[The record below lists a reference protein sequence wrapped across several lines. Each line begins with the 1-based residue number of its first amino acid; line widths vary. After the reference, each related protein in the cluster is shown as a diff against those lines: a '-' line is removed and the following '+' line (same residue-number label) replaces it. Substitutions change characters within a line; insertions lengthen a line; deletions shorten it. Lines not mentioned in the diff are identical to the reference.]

1 MISKV
6 EGCFWM
12 KSTFF
17 KPQQLGWLAASFSIG
32 IACWVIIS
40 VLLRGNS
47 DAIEQLLLAGNSATD
62 REVDLSVPRPEL
74 EPSQVV
80 TMQVNSIRDAV
91 TDISKLK
98 ICYSL
103 ASPGNRKFTGPFNRF
118 SELVMLP
125 PYDRLATCVDWQ
137 MGSTFVDKNLAAVLV
152 STISDQ
158 GQVSGFRFVLQ
169 RQDFPRSECW
179 LTEAVQFI
187 SDESI
192 RPDAI
197 PMMELD
203 RKVD

>member
-1 MISKV
+1 
-6 EGCFWM
+6 M
-12 KSTFF
+12 KGTFF

-32 IACWVIIS
+32 IASWIIIG

-47 DAIEQLLLAGNSATD
+47 GARERSSLAVSSKID
-62 REVDLSVPRPEL
+62 EEVDLSVPQPEL

-80 TMQVNSIRDAV
+80 AMQVNSIRDAM

-103 ASPGNRKFTGPFNRF
+103 ASPGNRKFTGPFSRF
-118 SELVMLP
+118 AELVMLP

-152 STISDQ
+152 STLSDQ

-169 RQDFPRSECW
+169 RQDFALSECW

-187 SDESI
+187 SDETIS
-192 RPDAI
+192 PDAM
-197 PMMELD
+197 PLMELD
-203 RKVD
+203 RKID